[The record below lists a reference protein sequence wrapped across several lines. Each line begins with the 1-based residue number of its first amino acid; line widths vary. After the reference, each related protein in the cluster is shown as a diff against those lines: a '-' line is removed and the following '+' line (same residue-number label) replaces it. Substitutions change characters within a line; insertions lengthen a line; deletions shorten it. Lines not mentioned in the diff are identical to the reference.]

1 MRRCLYLV
9 WKDQRGVVLAVTL
22 MLMGLL
28 GALAGAYALAVRAD
42 TKLTGGAGRMRTGF
56 YAAEAGLNVGM
67 AEFASIFK
75 NYGVPAESDFAQ
87 REIVVGDRT
96 VHYQLDDVDGY
107 APCTEEQPDCFRTIP
122 AGERFAGLKTI
133 PYRYTV
139 TSTSENMAGDEE
151 VELGAEFD
159 IHNVPIFQFLAFYTN
174 DLEILPGPNMNLS
187 GRIHTN
193 GRLYLNSNSTLTI
206 GDRLSPPPANPFV
219 QVSATQGVYR
229 GRKNDSSCGG
239 TVIIDKLEDTLA
251 PFGDYDPL
259 PLPCTGGSA
268 QVPQAT
274 LDAYKGSVIGNADF
288 IDIPTFDTIA
298 RGGSGQ
304 FWQRADLR
312 VVLRLDLPRQQIDFS
327 ASDLCPGGPGT
338 LVSPPLFPIEV
349 QDASGGRDVTKTR
362 ALWRFMCERRGAIF
376 YTDVPT
382 ARQPSGTGGV
392 GDGDGKD
399 RNDYT
404 PNFGGT
410 VDGTSGGAENYY
422 DPNTMNYN
430 TISYRNYRV
439 YRRVGEDTDG
449 NGVIDNSDFNPDICP
464 DDVVENPPN
473 PWWEPSYCHNFDRD
487 GVGGNRRGRWFEDMD
502 YRRGGYYN
510 HRERKWM
517 YLLNVNVRA
526 LIEWNQVNG
535 NVLFASDERSDGG
548 LVFFLSVQ
556 GPNSDA
562 AANNY
567 GVRIFDSADLDT
579 RDTTFPTG
587 QADPTGLTVVS
598 DQAIYIQGNYNYYPT
613 QTLAQKY
620 PAAVIGD
627 SLNVLS
633 QSWERPRQDGGSWRA
648 NDRKSL
654 NSFNFRRIDAQDA
667 PCGPSGCANNFS
679 SATGLGINA
688 AFIAGVDNTVGSAY
702 NGGLENYPRFHED
715 WSDGSRT
722 LVYRGSFVSLGPPQH
737 VKGSW
742 SYGGPVYTAPN
753 RNWDYDADFNE
764 VEKLPPLTPKITYV
778 QQRLYT
784 RFYK

>member
-1 MRRCLYLV
+1 MRRRLYKV
-9 WKDQRGVVLAVTL
+9 WGDQRGVVLPVAL

-42 TKLTGGAGRMRTGF
+42 TKLTGGAGRTRAGF

-67 AEFASIFK
+67 AEFANIFR
-75 NYGVPAESDFAQ
+75 NYGVPTEDDFEQ
-87 REIVVGDRT
+87 RDIAVGNRT
-96 VHYQLDDVDGY
+96 VYYQLDDVDGY

-139 TSTSENMAGDEE
+139 TSTSENTAGDEE
-151 VELGAEFD
+151 VQLGAEFD
-159 IHNVPIFQFLAFYTN
+159 IHNIPIFQFLAFYAN

-193 GRLYLNSNSTLTI
+193 GRLYLNSNNTLTI

-229 GRKNDSSCGG
+229 GRKNDSTCGG
-239 TVIIDKLEDTLA
+239 TVIIDKLEDAVA

-259 PLPCTGGSA
+259 TLPCNGGSA
-268 QVPQAT
+268 QVPEAT
-274 LDAYKGSVIGNADF
+274 LDAYKGSVVGDAHF
-288 IDIPTFDTIA
+288 INVPTFEEIERDEEKL
-298 RGGSGQ
+298 
-304 FWQRADLR
+304 FWERADLR
-312 VVLRLDLPRQQIDFS
+312 IVLNLQATRLTNFCGIALP
-327 ASDLCPGGPGT
+327 GVG
-338 LVSPPLFPIEV
+338 LFPIEV
-349 QDASGGRDVTKTR
+349 QDASGNRDENKTPR
-362 ALWRFMCERRGAIF
+362 LWQFMCERRGAIF
-376 YTDVPT
+376 YNDVPT
-382 ARQPSGTGGV
+382 NAVNGTPSDTVARNPNNYNPPFGGV
-392 GDGDGKD
+392 
-399 RNDYT
+399 N
-404 PNFGGT
+404 
-410 VDGTSGGAENYY
+410 GTSSGNEQVG
-422 DPNTMNYN
+422 PNPPTVAPV
-430 TISYRNYRV
+430 TDYRV

-449 NGVIDNSDFNPDICP
+449 NGVINNNDFNPDICP
-464 DDVVENPPN
+464 VGTGID
-473 PWWEPSYCHNFDRD
+473 PWWKPIYCPWPNASQTLWFRD
-487 GVGGNRRGRWFEDMD
+487 TD

-526 LIEWNQVNG
+526 LIEWNRVNG
-535 NVLFASDERSDGG
+535 NGLFTSDDRSDWG
-548 LVFFLSVQ
+548 LVFFFSVQ

-562 AANNY
+562 SANNY

-579 RDTTFPTG
+579 RDTTFPPG
-587 QADPTGLTVVS
+587 QDDPTGLTVVS

-627 SLNVLS
+627 SINVLS
-633 QSWERPRQDGGSWRA
+633 QSWERPRRGSGNWRA

-667 PCGPSGCANNFS
+667 PCGPSGCVANSFA

-688 AFIAGVDNTVGSAY
+688 AFISGVDNTVGSSY
-702 NGGLENYPRFHED
+702 NGGLENYPRFHEN
-715 WSDGSRT
+715 WSNGSRT
-722 LVYRGSFVSLGPPQH
+722 LVYRGSYVSLGPPRH
-737 VKGSW
+737 VNGAW
-742 SYGGPVYTAPN
+742 SYGSPVYEAPN

-764 VEKLPPLTPKITYV
+764 VEKLPPLTPMITYV